1 MLIINHVDGSGQ
13 DCSMMN
19 ISSGY
24 TNQRLIVRA
33 TRYITQ
39 AYYATAHTWSVLK
52 KRDKHHV
59 RRDTR
64 DIMHIQSYKHSYRL
78 VHLPLLVHNSVR
90 RKTCSTNRPIR
101 HVISFQIRLCCFKKI
116 SFPIV
121 IYHLKEQMLC
131 SKQYVLLCHT
141 THILLYVLLENIF
154 FFFIL
159 FSLQSNNIDLCW
171 CGYNINFHINVCEL
185 NQIYWLIFGHWNE
198 PETQKCSEL
207 TFFFTNIKPACE
219 EFGVINLSWT
229 WLFVFILHII
239 SHSNTKKKLN
249 NNSRK

>member
-1 MLIINHVDGSGQ
+1 M
-13 DCSMMN
+13 
-19 ISSGY
+19 
-24 TNQRLIVRA
+24 
-33 TRYITQ
+33 
-39 AYYATAHTWSVLK
+39 
-52 KRDKHHV
+52 

-90 RKTCSTNRPIR
+90 RKSCSTNRPIR